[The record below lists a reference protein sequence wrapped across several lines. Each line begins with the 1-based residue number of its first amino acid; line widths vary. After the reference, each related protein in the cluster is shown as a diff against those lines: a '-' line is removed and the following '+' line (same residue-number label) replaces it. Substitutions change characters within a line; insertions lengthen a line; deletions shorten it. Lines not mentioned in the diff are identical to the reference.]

1 MSSPIDLLFEDM
13 FGNKPN
19 KDGTAYE
26 ILSAAVMKLLE
37 ENALVK
43 HDEKLKGT
51 FSNTFYQLDVLIQQE
66 ARKEMGEAKDYT
78 KKGSKVG
85 RPDLQKLAGAL
96 IDLSE
101 VDGGV
106 FFSATDYTKPAK
118 KYAETSGEFGKE
130 IKLFHLRP
138 STEFDESGRIMKIT
152 VKFVILI
159 PALDKAKF
167 EVIFSDEGYAEIQ
180 RLISLGH
187 LSRGGMRL
195 NIEEIY
201 DGNGNL
207 SMTISE
213 LTKKNLGGGL
223 DYNAQGTFYLKG
235 NFIKVEGH
243 LVELKGIYYE
253 IPILNANKSIEIHQK
268 GNAKLLLKDESGHI
282 DKLITDEELKRVIP
296 DLQNK

>member
-1 MSSPIDLLFEDM
+1 
-13 FGNKPN
+13 
-19 KDGTAYE
+19 
-26 ILSAAVMKLLE
+26 
-37 ENALVK
+37 
-43 HDEKLKGT
+43 
-51 FSNTFYQLDVLIQQE
+51 
-66 ARKEMGEAKDYT
+66 
-78 KKGSKVG
+78 
-85 RPDLQKLAGAL
+85 
-96 IDLSE
+96 
-101 VDGGV
+101 
-106 FFSATDYTKPAK
+106 
-118 KYAETSGEFGKE
+118 
-130 IKLFHLRP
+130 
-138 STEFDESGRIMKIT
+138 MKIT

-243 LVELKGIYYE
+243 LVDLKGIYYE